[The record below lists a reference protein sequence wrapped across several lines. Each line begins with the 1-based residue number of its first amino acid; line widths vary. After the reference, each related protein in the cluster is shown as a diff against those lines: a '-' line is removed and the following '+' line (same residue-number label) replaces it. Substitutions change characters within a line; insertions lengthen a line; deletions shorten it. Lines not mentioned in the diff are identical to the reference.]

1 MIQAWRVLVCGGT
14 GLDSNHTKVISAVFC
29 PKMLMKWLANNL
41 TCHGPQIS
49 INFGTQYIAIYILE
63 DHLPTTYNTVC
74 GLCEQVG
81 VH

>member
-1 MIQAWRVLVCGGT
+1 
-14 GLDSNHTKVISAVFC
+14 
-29 PKMLMKWLANNL
+29 MLMKWLANNL